1 MPFEITTM
9 TEARVASVTNRVE
22 KHGDDDVPAVSI
34 GLEITAPNTLL
45 DTIDPKLR
53 HALYTAVEGQED
65 LPGVEPATPVL
76 RCHSFETHALT
87 TVHEGWT
94 LEVDDGIDGTLPMV
108 FGGCKL
114 SKFRVQ
120 AKQGGSIVLTFRAG
134 TADVDADKLGKLGM
148 HVGQSIW
155 VTLHAPKAKPDAID
169 GSVEAFER
177 DYPAGEGDA
186 TDLFAQT
193 HGAGG
198 AGDDG
203 DNEDHEPEPAAG
215 PAWPAGPDGRR
226 VGDPLPEPPQ
236 EPERGEGWP
245 FPQEGAG
252 ASEPPPDETVI
263 ELPKRGRR
271 RSGAGARA

>member
-1 MPFEITTM
+1 MPFEIKTM

-34 GLEITAPNTLL
+34 GLEITAANTLL
-45 DTIDPKLR
+45 DTIDTTLR
-53 HALYTAVEGQED
+53 HALYKAVEGQED

-76 RCHSFETHALT
+76 RCNSFETHALT
-87 TVHEGWT
+87 TTHEGWT
-94 LEVDDGIDGTLPMV
+94 LEVDDGIDGTQPMV

-114 SKFRVQ
+114 GKFRVQ

-134 TADVDADKLGKLGM
+134 TSDVDADKLGKLGM

-155 VTLHAPKAKPDAID
+155 ITLHAPTARPDAID
-169 GSVEAFER
+169 GSVGAFER
-177 DYPAGEGDA
+177 DHPAGEGDA
-186 TDLFAQT
+186 TDLFRQK

-198 AGDDG
+198 AGPDD
-203 DNEDHEPEPAAG
+203 DEPAA
-215 PAWPAGPDGRR
+215 
-226 VGDPLPEPPQ
+226 PP

-245 FPQEGAG
+245 FPLDG
-252 ASEPPPDETVI
+252 ASSTEPPPDDTII

-271 RSGAGARA
+271 RSSTGAAA